1 MLFIPHTWHLA
12 GCSFLVS
19 LKSFMRELRYWPR
32 KAGPKGHYRV
42 ASTPTVEP
50 TEEIHAVR
58 PTRQAPTTIDQKMKL
73 PLISFPRLFLR
84 KRETSPTIKNTTPMT
99 LPPVIRPGWVLARP
113 SVKVLIFSQTVVSA
127 AASLLSNASG
137 NTTNDFA
144 TVPRS

>member
-1 MLFIPHTWHLA
+1 MASGRLFIP
-12 GCSFLVS
+12 GE
-19 LKSFMRELRYWPR
+19 LKIFHEGIRYWFP

-73 PLISFPRLFLR
+73 PLISFPFVFK

-99 LPPVIRPGWVLARP
+99 LLPVIRPGWVLARP
-113 SVKVLIFSQTVVSA
+113 SVKVLIFH
-127 AASLLSNASG
+127 N
-137 NTTNDFA
+137 
-144 TVPRS
+144 